1 MKNQLFRR
9 NPDRYIINDLMV
21 IFNINSIDDENFYFT
36 KQDLS
41 NLNVVNKMND
51 IKEKLEIYYLPCK
64 AKVYLNDLN
73 EKKCITILRQFLK
86 HIDYNLDPKE
96 KYINSKK
103 NYLYYIK
110 CNKEKVLI
118 TFD

>member
-9 NPDRYIINDLMV
+9 NPDRYIINDLML
-21 IFNINSIDDENFYFT
+21 IFNIKSIDDENFYFT

-41 NLNVVNKMND
+41 NLKVVDKMND

-64 AKVYLNDLN
+64 AKKYLKDIN
-73 EKKCITILRQFLK
+73 EKRCITILRQFIRY
-86 HIDYNLDPKE
+86 IDYNLELKE
-96 KYINSKK
+96 KYINGTK
-103 NYLYYIK
+103 NYLYFIK
-110 CNKEKVLI
+110 SEKDKVLI

>member
-21 IFNINSIDDENFYFT
+21 IFNIKSIDDEDFYFT

-41 NLNVVNKMND
+41 NLNVVDKMND

-64 AKVYLNDLN
+64 AKKYLKDIN
-73 EKKCITILRQFLK
+73 EKRCIIILRQFIRY
-86 HIDYNLDPKE
+86 IDYNLELKE
-96 KYINSKK
+96 KTINNKK
-103 NYLYYIK
+103 YYRYFIK
-110 CNKEKVLI
+110 SEKDKVI
-118 TFD
+118 INFD

>member
-21 IFNINSIDDENFYFT
+21 IFNIKSIDDEDFYFT
-36 KQDLS
+36 KKDLS
-41 NLNVVNKMND
+41 NLNVVDKMND

-64 AKVYLNDLN
+64 AKKYLEDIN
-73 EKKCITILRQFLK
+73 EKRCITILRQF
-86 HIDYNLDPKE
+86 IRYIEYNLILKE
-96 KYINSKK
+96 KYINNKK
-103 NYLYYIK
+103 NYRYFIK
-110 CNKEKVLI
+110 SEKDKVLI

>member
-36 KQDLS
+36 KQDLYK
-41 NLNVVNKMND
+41 LNVVNKMND

-64 AKVYLNDLN
+64 AKIYLKDIK
-73 EKKCITILRQFLK
+73 EKNCITILRQFIK
-86 HIDYNLDPKE
+86 YIDYNLTLKE
-96 KYINSKK
+96 KYINGTK
-103 NYLYYIK
+103 NYLYFIK
-110 CNKEKVLI
+110 SNKDKVLI